1 MRQFQ
6 KGVNNMIEKLKALGV
21 NTDEGIKRFM
31 GNTALYE
38 RMMAKLPANVRAQN
52 VMKHF
57 EDGDMQAAL
66 ESTHT
71 LKGVTGNLSVTPLY
85 NAYTEAVRLL
95 REDKPE
101 EARAIVESILPIEQE
116 ILNCIESSGS

>member
-1 MRQFQ
+1 
-6 KGVNNMIEKLKALGV
+6 MIEKLKALGV

-57 EDGDMQAAL
+57 ENGDMQAAL

-101 EARAIVESILPIEQE
+101 EARAVVESILPIEQE